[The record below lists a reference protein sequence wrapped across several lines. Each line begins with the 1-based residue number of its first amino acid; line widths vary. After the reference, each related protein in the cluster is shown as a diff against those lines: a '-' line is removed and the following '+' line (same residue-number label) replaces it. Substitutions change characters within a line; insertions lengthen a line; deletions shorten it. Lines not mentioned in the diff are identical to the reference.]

1 MARMMGEGV
10 RASGFIPRNRR
21 SRGLD
26 RSLRGIG
33 EEKEEEETAE
43 EGDWGG

>member
-10 RASGFIPRNRR
+10 RASGFILRNRR
-21 SRGLD
+21 SRDLD

-33 EEKEEEETAE
+33 KEEEEEEE